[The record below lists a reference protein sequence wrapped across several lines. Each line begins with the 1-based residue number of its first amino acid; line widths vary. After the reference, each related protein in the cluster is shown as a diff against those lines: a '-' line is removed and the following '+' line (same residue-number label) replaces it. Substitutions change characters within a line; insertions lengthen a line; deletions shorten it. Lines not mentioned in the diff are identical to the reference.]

1 MTATTEAEPTDAR
14 PPKRARWFLVGLAA
28 VLVVVALFLALAAQ
42 DARLRFDLHGP
53 SEPVDAGA
61 EITIRALDDDCGP
74 LIVTL
79 HDEAIL
85 GFWDQTHSGNV
96 IDGFTS
102 DDRAWW
108 SFGSRETFTPVPCA
122 IGGATTF
129 TLPEDVPSGV
139 IAACDGGGSCARFR
153 VAG

>member
-1 MTATTEAEPTDAR
+1 MTATTEAEPTDASPTR
-14 PPKRARWFLVGLAA
+14 RARWYLVGLTG
-28 VLVVVALFLALAAQ
+28 VLVVLALFLALAAQ
-42 DARLRFDLHGP
+42 DARLPFELEGP
-53 SEPVDAGA
+53 SEPVNAGA
-61 EITIRALDDDCGP
+61 EITIRSLDDDCGP

-79 HDEAIL
+79 HHEAIL

-102 DDRAWW
+102 DERAWW
-108 SFGSRETFTPVPCA
+108 SFGSQEIFTPVPCS

-139 IAACDGGGSCARFR
+139 IAACDQDGSCARFR
-153 VAG
+153 VAD